1 MNDNRVRL
9 QRFAWVVAFSL
20 TAGCVAPEYQPPPP
34 PVSVPARVVK
44 PAPAPSP
51 QPPPPLPETPVP
63 PPEMPQP
70 QAPPPP
76 PPSAGATASL
86 LQQGRQQAAAGD
98 YALATASIER
108 ALRINPRDYALWLEL
123 GRIKLAEGDRA
134 QAQNMARRALALA
147 GNDPV
152 RRAECEALLGAAQR

>member
-1 MNDNRVRL
+1 MNHDKSLLRWRG
-9 QRFAWVVAFSL
+9 WVLVTAL
-20 TAGCVAPEYQPPPP
+20 AAGCAAPEYQPPLP

-44 PAPAPSP
+44 PAPAPPP
-51 QPPPPLPETPVP
+51 QPPPSLPETPVP
-63 PPEMPQP
+63 PPEIPQP
-70 QAPPPP
+70 QVPP
-76 PPSAGATASL
+76 PPSAGATSAL

-123 GRIKLAEGDRA
+123 GRLKLAEGDRT

-147 GNDPV
+147 GNDPA
-152 RRAECEALLGAAQR
+152 RRAECEALLEAAQR